1 MSSPPPAKS
10 SDQNPKAHAAAGDG
24 HGAAHDPNVKG
35 HGDLHT
41 MGPGLTTATKPR
53 VVDLPQSP
61 LSKLPLVD
69 VKARL
74 GTTKFVTDAH
84 DFQHITVDPD
94 ICETCPHTMCTNS
107 CPAKCFEFV
116 NGRMQFTYEDC
127 VECGTCDIVCTPGS
141 VKWHNPRASF
151 GVNYRYG

>member
-1 MSSPPPAKS
+1 MSHAPTHAPGT
-10 SDQNPKAHAAAGDG
+10 PKAPSHADPLAG
-24 HGAAHDPNVKG
+24 P
-35 HGDLHT
+35 
-41 MGPGLTTATKPR
+41 TTATKPR
-53 VVDLPQSP
+53 TVALPESP
-61 LSKLPLVD
+61 LNKLPLVN

-74 GTTKFVTDAH
+74 GAAKFVTDAH
-84 DFQHITVDPD
+84 EFQHITVDPD
-94 ICETCPHTMCTNS
+94 ICETCPHTMCMNA

-141 VKWHNPRASF
+141 VKWNNPRASF